1 MPTKSARHTASKSA
15 SQAAAKKAVSS
26 AAKNPK
32 KPTKQAAKAS
42 VKATTTVKAAKS
54 VAASTTSAKPKVAA
68 QAAAKQSRMAQ
79 TLSSAKPAATKPA
92 TTKPA
97 AKTVQPPTKTVSA
110 KSVSSATV
118 VKPTTRSRDEAA
130 ALQAFQA
137 AYKHFGRGRFAE
149 ARDMFRALL
158 AKFPGV
164 AEVSARSRT
173 YLSIAERR
181 LESEKSFPTDFA
193 GLYNRAVIELNRGDL
208 ITARNY
214 FELALRRESDS
225 PDAAYAHYG
234 LAAIYARQSETQS
247 ALNALQKALTIEPAL
262 RRRAQHDS
270 DFQTLRT
277 EADFETLIFPH
288 RHE

>member
-15 SQAAAKKAVSS
+15 SQAAAKKAVSC

-68 QAAAKQSRMAQ
+68 QAAAKQSRTAQ
-79 TLSSAKPAATKPA
+79 TLSSAKPAA
-92 TTKPA
+92 TKPA

-181 LESEKSFPTDFA
+181 LESEKSLPTDFA

-208 ITARNY
+208 IAARNY

-247 ALNALQKALTIEPAL
+247 ALDALQKALTIEPAL

-277 EADFETLIFPH
+277 EADFETLIFSH